1 MILKWLAPTIAVITA
16 FSTSMADVQAQSLEA
31 VESIATPRTVRIF
44 SAGDDPGSGVI
55 ISKSG
60 NRYTVLTAQHVVNS
74 IQARQSGQS
83 QFEES
88 YLITADGQ
96 SYDIRPE
103 NVVRFKDADLALVKF
118 ESNQAYAVATLSNYT
133 YRLYENRDY
142 GQPQSRKLLYSNPQE
157 GKHFVFVAGWPNVDD
172 RTTLTVNPGL
182 LVDTDASVVSNP
194 GTRYQSYELVY
205 SNLTAVGMSGGA
217 VLDSQGRI
225 IGIHGRADGRSISE
239 DGIIERVFLEE
250 ERQSKAFRQFKIG
263 YSLGIST
270 ETVLRLAAEQGI
282 TLGAAVESSAPPL
295 LTALDLQRSWR
306 PGTGS
311 EPGKVLHH
319 LTLGNQL
326 WRIGLVREAQ
336 AEFDRALALEPDFAV
351 TPFAKGFVYGFDKD
365 FSNALTYCNQAVE
378 LSEAI
383 VTRNPNAARY
393 YDAWR
398 CRAGALQYLGQFPAA
413 LEALNQALQIQETRM
428 QQERQAKIPFDQ
440 RQGYQNPND
449 YDTQGE
455 LLLALQQYAGA
466 LNAFTQGIE
475 LRKSYNLSPSPLTL
489 NSRALTLL
497 AMNRPEAA
505 LADLQQALALDPGY
519 ATAWTNQGKVFVS
532 IQRFSDAL
540 NAYDRALELD
550 DADPYTWND
559 RGVLLYQ
566 MGQCQAA
573 LESID
578 QAIRLDSTYTPALE
592 NKRALATQCSS
603 TFNF

>member
-1 MILKWLAPTIAVITA
+1 MILKWLALTIATVTA
-16 FSTSMADVQAQSLEA
+16 CLTASAGVQAQSLDA

-55 ISKSG
+55 IGKSG

-74 IQARQSGQS
+74 IQSGRSS

-96 SYDIRPE
+96 SYDITPE
-103 NVVRFKDADLALVKF
+103 NVVRFRDADLALVKF
-118 ESNQAYAVATLSNYT
+118 DSNQNYPVATLSNYT

-172 RTTLTVNPGL
+172 RQTLTVNPGL

-217 VLDSQGRI
+217 VFDSQGRV

-239 DGIIERVFLEE
+239 TGIIERVFLEE
-250 ERQSKAFRQFKIG
+250 ERQSTAFRQFKIG

-282 TLGAAVESSAPPL
+282 ALEGAVESSPPPL

-326 WRIGLVREAQ
+326 WRIGLVNEAQ
-336 AEFDRALALEPDFAV
+336 AQFDRAMALQSDFAV
-351 TPFAKGFVYGFDKD
+351 TPFAKGFVYGFAKD
-365 FSNALTYCNQAVE
+365 YSNALTYCNRAVE

-383 VTRNPNAARY
+383 VTRNPDASRY

-413 LEALNQALQIQETRM
+413 LEALNQALQIQDNRM
-428 QQERQAKIPFDQ
+428 RQEMQANVPVDQ
-440 RQGYQNPND
+440 RQGYHNPND

-455 LLLALQQYAGA
+455 LLLALQQYSGA
-466 LNAFTQGIE
+466 LSAFGRAID
-475 LRKSYNLSPSPLTL
+475 LRESYNLAPSPLTL

-497 AMNRPEAA
+497 SMNRPEAA
-505 LADLQQALALDPGY
+505 LEDLQVALELDPGY
-519 ATAWTNQGKVFVS
+519 ATAWVNQGKVLMS
-532 IQRFSDAL
+532 MQRFAEAAA
-540 NAYDRALELD
+540 AYDRALQLD
-550 DADPYTWND
+550 DTDPYAWND
-559 RGVLLYQ
+559 LGVLQYQ
-566 MGQCQAA
+566 MGQCRAA
-573 LESID
+573 LESLD
-578 QAIRLDSTYTPALE
+578 RAISLDPNYSPAIA
-592 NKRALATQCSS
+592 NRRALQEQCP
-603 TFNF
+603 

>member
-1 MILKWLAPTIAVITA
+1 MILKWLALTIATVTA
-16 FSTSMADVQAQSLEA
+16 CLSASAGVQAQSLAA

-55 ISKSG
+55 IGKSG
-60 NRYTVLTAQHVVNS
+60 TRYTVLTAQHVVNS
-74 IQARQSGQS
+74 IQSGRSS

-96 SYDIRPE
+96 SYDITPE
-103 NVVRFKDADLALVKF
+103 NVVRFRDADLALVKF
-118 ESNQAYAVATLSNYT
+118 DSNQNYPVATLSDYT

-172 RTTLTVNPGL
+172 RQTLTVNPGL

-217 VLDSQGRI
+217 VFDSQGHV

-239 DGIIERVFLEE
+239 TGIIERVFLEE

-270 ETVLRLAAEQGI
+270 ETVVRLAAEQGI
-282 TLGAAVESSAPPL
+282 ALGVAVETSAPPL

-306 PGTGS
+306 PETGS

-326 WRIGLVREAQ
+326 WRIGLVNEAQ
-336 AEFDRALALEPDFAV
+336 AEFDRALALQADFPV
-351 TPFAKGFVYGFDKD
+351 IPFAKGFVYGFSKD
-365 FSNALTYCNQAVE
+365 FSNALTYCNRAVE

-383 VTRNPNAARY
+383 VTRNPDAARY

-413 LEALNQALQIQETRM
+413 LEALNQALQIQDNRM
-428 QQERQAKIPFDQ
+428 RQERQANVPFDQ
-440 RQGYQNPND
+440 RQGYHNPND

-455 LLLALQQYAGA
+455 LLLALQQYSGA
-466 LNAFTQGIE
+466 LSAFE
-475 LRKSYNLSPSPLTL
+475 RAMDLRESYNLAPSPLTL

-497 AMNRPEAA
+497 SMNRPEAA
-505 LADLQQALALDPGY
+505 LEDLQSALELDPGY
-519 ATAWTNQGKVFVS
+519 ATAWVNQGKVLMS
-532 IQRFSDAL
+532 MQRFAEAAA
-540 NAYDRALELD
+540 AYDRALQLD
-550 DADPYTWND
+550 DSDHYAWND
-559 RGVLLYQ
+559 LGVLQYQ
-566 MGQCQAA
+566 MGQCRAA
-573 LESID
+573 LESLD
-578 QAIRLDSTYTPALE
+578 RAISLDPNYSPAIA
-592 NKRALATQCSS
+592 NRRALKEQCP
-603 TFNF
+603 